1 MIGRT
6 VRSAHALT
14 FALVALAAAC
24 GDRASPTFDAVAPA
38 SVVDESEAIMVD
50 RGVAPPAA
58 PVPVVGFS
66 TGKQAAPP
74 QLLDTADAMLIRTGS
89 ARLEVDSLDTAIAR
103 VRSLAA
109 RLGGHV
115 SSSAIQ
121 AGRERV
127 REASLEIRVPAVR
140 FDEAIGG
147 LDPLGTV
154 EAVHVSAQDV
164 GEEVVDV
171 EARLS
176 SARQLE
182 QRLLE
187 ILRSRTGKLEDVLAV
202 ERELARVRAEIEGYE
217 GRLRYLRGRIA
228 LSTLT
233 VSLHEALPLLAG
245 TPGQSLIAD
254 AVKQAWR
261 NFMGLLAGAIAALG
275 FVVPLVVVGA
285 AAFFALRRL
294 RGRASAPAGA
304 PAAGAA

>member
-1 MIGRT
+1 MHVHRT
-6 VRSAHALT
+6 L
-14 FALVALAAAC
+14 ALVLLIGPLAVACDADAPAL
-24 GDRASPTFDAVAPA
+24 DAIAPA
-38 SVVDESEAIMVD
+38 SVVDESEAVGLAD
-50 RGVAPPAA
+50 RGAAPPAA
-58 PVPVVGFS
+58 PAPVLGFA

-89 ARLEVDSLDTAIAR
+89 ARLEVDSLDTAIAQ

-154 EAVHVSAQDV
+154 EAVHVTAQDV

-171 EARLS
+171 EARLG

-187 ILRSRTGKLEDVLAV
+187 ILRTRTGKLEDVLAV

-233 VSLHEALPLLAG
+233 VSLHEPLPLLAG
-245 TPGQSLIAD
+245 TPGRSLIGE

-261 NFMGLLAGAIAALG
+261 NFMRLLAGAIAALG
-275 FVVPLVVVGA
+275 FVVPLAVVGA
-285 AAFFALRRL
+285 AAFFAVRRL
-294 RGRASAPAGA
+294 RGRAPTAARPPAPD
-304 PAAGAA
+304 PA